1 MSFSLSVTSEDNRSI
16 SNTFLQFKTKIKFIY
31 VQLQQNNVIAIFQG
45 LIKRFL
51 ALTKYELQGHGH
63 DLD

>member
-1 MSFSLSVTSEDNRSI
+1 M
-16 SNTFLQFKTKIKFIY
+16 QFKTKIKFIY
-31 VQLQQNNVIAIFQG
+31 VQLKQNNVIAIFQG